1 MVKIRLRRKGKKHYP
16 VYDIVVVD
24 SRVKRDGKF
33 IERLGYYDPNTQ
45 PSTIQINAEKAIQW
59 LNEGAQP
66 TEVVR
71 NLLSYEGV
79 LLRRHLQFKG
89 KTPEEIEEIVKK
101 HKEIVIARYWR
112 RKELRKKR
120 EEAKKKAQA
129 KAEQEEQTT

>member
-129 KAEQEEQTT
+129 KAEQEEQTA